1 MHKLIFSL
9 FVLISTSSWGQF
21 SIIPHNV
28 GISYVGETVTHP
40 GGKLSLMYNLAQWNK
55 VNKKI
60 SLKFQELKSD
70 YEKLIDDFKWNEII
84 YNSKFSFEP
93 VIGDVYYLY
102 IDKSNEYFLSL
113 INPESWKKECVGK
126 FSLNSEGK
134 WIKSI

>member
-1 MHKLIFSL
+1 MKKSKPDNVVFDEESNKYNASILPYA
-9 FVLISTSSWGQF
+9 SSVGAP
-21 SIIPHNV
+21 SIKIEDNKSWKERGV
-28 GISYVGETVTHP
+28 
-40 GGKLSLMYNLAQWNK
+40 AK

-60 SLKFQELKSD
+60 SLKFDELKSD

-93 VIGDVYYLY
+93 VIGDTYYLY

-134 WIKSI
+134 WMKSI

>member
-1 MHKLIFSL
+1 MKKNKPDNIVFDKESNKYNASILPY
-9 FVLISTSSWGQF
+9 TSSIGAP
-21 SIIPHNV
+21 SIIIEDNKSWKERGV
-28 GISYVGETVTHP
+28 
-40 GGKLSLMYNLAQWNK
+40 AK